1 MGLKEKYFW
10 PYYILDILLS
20 LSTKQDTT
28 NLPPPAHTHIRTH
41 THTLILFNPWK
52 FEFLDECLLQVG
64 EFLDGITG
72 IHKE

>member
-1 MGLKEKYFW
+1 MTH
-10 PYYILDILLS
+10 P
-20 LSTKQDTT
+20 
-28 NLPPPAHTHIRTH
+28 NLPPPAHTHIRAHTH
-41 THTLILFNPWK
+41 THTHTYTLILFNPWK